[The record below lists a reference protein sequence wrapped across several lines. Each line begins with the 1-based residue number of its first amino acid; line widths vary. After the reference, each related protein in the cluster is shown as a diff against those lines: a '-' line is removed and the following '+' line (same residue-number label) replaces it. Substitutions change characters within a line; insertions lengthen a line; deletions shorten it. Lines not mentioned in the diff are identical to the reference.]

1 MLHFLFIKYTGI
13 ACHRDACYVSSHSEA
28 CLMKLRQVIST
39 NNSNLWISLDEIPS
53 LTIHAVPLTCLR
65 PVVILRGPILGGITV
80 TRTKRCLKA
89 QTPSAVNDRICRR
102 V

>member
-39 NNSNLWISLDEIPS
+39 NNSTHLSM
-53 LTIHAVPLTCLR
+53 TCRHIAWAHPWRNNCHLNEAL
-65 PVVILRGPILGGITV
+65 PKGADT
-80 TRTKRCLKA
+80 
-89 QTPSAVNDRICRR
+89 
-102 V
+102 